1 MEKGKYY
8 GVIGGN
14 GSGKSTI
21 CRLIM
26 QLYQPVSGTVV
37 YEQDAQNSNKIVYI
51 EDKPIILY
59 DDITRNIVGSCRY
72 DKDKLDRILAE
83 TELKTPAAD
92 NIEGKTAEELST
104 GLLQRMVIARALYQI
119 GDKDIL
125 IIDEGFSALDIDMR
139 PKMYRLVK
147 KYQQKYDLTVL
158 DITHNFDERE
168 EFDEVIM
175 VEGGRVSLK

>member
-1 MEKGKYY
+1 M
-8 GVIGGN
+8 IGGN

-59 DDITRNIVGSCRY
+59 DDITCNIVGSCRY
-72 DKDKLDRILAE
+72 DKDKLHRILEE

>member
-1 MEKGKYY
+1 MLFRSMSVKPAHVEDVHREYLTFDELQRLAKTECPYPVLKDAFLFSCLT
-8 GVIGGN
+8 GN
-14 GSGKSTI
+14 
-21 CRLIM
+21 
-26 QLYQPVSGTVV
+26 
-37 YEQDAQNSNKIVYI
+37 
-51 EDKPIILY
+51 

-72 DKDKLDRILAE
+72 DKDKLDRLLEE